1 MQVALRQDVAH
12 QHAVLEPGDQPVGG
26 FPVAVFL
33 DGENLSV
40 QIDVGVDEDF
50 RKHQFDAVGA
60 GVAAVQRRGRVL
72 RPEAGGGARR
82 PRAGAEAKSQQRRQ

>member
-33 DGENLSV
+33 NGKNLPV
-40 QIDVGVDEDF
+40 QIDVCVDEDF

-60 GVAAVQRRGRVL
+60 RVAAVQRRGRV
-72 RPEAGGGARR
+72 RR
-82 PRAGAEAKSQQRRQ
+82 PQARAEAKSQQRHQ